1 VRVRIARSR
10 TVRLALVAA
19 AAIAVVAG
27 ATGNASA
34 TAGSTEN
41 WTFGSFWGGVCT
53 CIADVDADGRSDAV
67 AIGNGPTVVRRSQ
80 DNQFRFT
87 RENWTSGPAGGQRAT
102 AVVDVTGDGRAD
114 LVAVNNN
121 GIYVRP
127 SSGAGFGDPE
137 RWSDEFWGDGDSLS
151 AGGDRIIADRGTFFA
166 DVNGDG
172 MADAI
177 AVTNGTV
184 VVRRSWGGGF
194 GGDEDWTG
202 GPFWGSWNTAFAD
215 VNSDGMAD
223 AIAVNDDRIWVRRS
237 NGSWFDG
244 NEPWTDEPF
253 VAIRNVKFTMYGNDF
268 FADVTGDGRADA
280 IGVFAN
286 KIQVRR
292 SVGDWFESPQ
302 DWTPDPFFGNRETW
316 FTDVT
321 GDGKADSIAVNGN
334 GIFVRRSF

>member
-1 VRVRIARSR
+1 MRVRAALRSR
-10 TVRLALVAA
+10 TVRLAL
-19 AAIAVVAG
+19 IAGVTATLVAG
-27 ATGNASA
+27 AVVNANA
-34 TAGSTEN
+34 AAGSTEN

-102 AVVDVTGDGRAD
+102 ALADVTGDGRAD

-127 SSGAGFGDPE
+127 SSGAGFGDPQ
-137 RWSDEFWGDGDSLS
+137 RWSDEFWGDGDEHD
-151 AGGDRIIADRGTFFA
+151 AGGFMVADRGTYFA
-166 DVNGDG
+166 DVTGDG
-172 MADAI
+172 LADAI
-177 AVTNGTV
+177 AVTTGTV

-194 GGDEDWTG
+194 GGDEDWTF
-202 GPFWGSWNTAFAD
+202 GPFWGNWNTAFAD
-215 VNSDGMAD
+215 VDSDGLAD

-237 NGSWFDG
+237 NGSWFNG
-244 NEPWTDEPF
+244 NEEWAEGPF
-253 VAIRNVKFTMYGNDF
+253 VAMRSKGFTLYGNDF

-280 IGVFAN
+280 IGVFPN

-302 DWTPDPFFGNRETW
+302 DWTPDAFFGNRETW

-321 GDGKADSIAVNGN
+321 GDGKANSIAVNGN